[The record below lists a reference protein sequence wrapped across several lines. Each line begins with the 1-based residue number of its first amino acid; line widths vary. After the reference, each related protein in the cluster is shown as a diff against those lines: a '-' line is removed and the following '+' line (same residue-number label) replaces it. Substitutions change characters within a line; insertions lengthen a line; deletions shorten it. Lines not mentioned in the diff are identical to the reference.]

1 MASTTRKWLVGCGI
15 GCGGAIV
22 LSIVAPLLFGLVMM
36 RPLDK
41 AIEIQ
46 DQLAAEMG
54 GRDAFSPPAGVVAP
68 ERLEAFL
75 AVRQAVMPMCPR
87 FTKFAEDLA
96 RMDELGKQSDK
107 PDKGEVF
114 RALTRVSGSVV
125 GMAADIGQLNQLR
138 NEALLA
144 QRMGLGEYTWLYVLA
159 YHSWLGNPVPDSADE
174 DDGDGDGDGP
184 RVEKLRALVIGM
196 MRRYAEAEA
205 AAGRA
210 DQATLWRTEADR
222 MEGAAA
228 EIPFG
233 AGGLPADWAAAFE
246 ARGEELRAAWCGPMA
261 EFELGQVRKS
271 GMSVHSE

>member
-1 MASTTRKWLVGCGI
+1 VAVQRLRGAGEFGAWLYAAALQAALHQHDGLPEASLVG
-15 GCGGAIV
+15 
-22 LSIVAPLLFGLVMM
+22 L
-36 RPLDK
+36 
-41 AIEIQ
+41 
-46 DQLAAEMG
+46 
-54 GRDAFSPPAGVVAP
+54 PP
-68 ERLEAFL
+68 
-75 AVRQAVMPMCPR
+75 
-87 FTKFAEDLA
+87 
-96 RMDELGKQSDK
+96 EL
-107 PDKGEVF
+107 
-114 RALTRVSGSVV
+114 RAL
-125 GMAADIGQLNQLR
+125 LR
-138 NEALLA
+138 LVARRALRREEAMALLA

>member
-1 MASTTRKWLVGCGI
+1 
-15 GCGGAIV
+15 
-22 LSIVAPLLFGLVMM
+22 
-36 RPLDK
+36 
-41 AIEIQ
+41 
-46 DQLAAEMG
+46 
-54 GRDAFSPPAGVVAP
+54 
-68 ERLEAFL
+68 
-75 AVRQAVMPMCPR
+75 MPMCPK

-96 RMDELGKQSDK
+96 RMDDLGKQSDK

-114 RALTRVSGSVV
+114 RALTRVSGSVM

-144 QRMGLGEYTWLYVLA
+144 HRMGLGEYTWLYVLA

-228 EIPFG
+228 ENPVRCG
-233 AGGLPADWAAAFE
+233 RPARRVGGRVRGPRRGT
-246 ARGEELRAAWCGPMA
+246 ARGLVRAHGRVRARPGPQVGDVSP
-261 EFELGQVRKS
+261 LGVGRRLS
-271 GMSVHSE
+271 PGPGPPGR